1 MNRIICLTVVL
12 FSLALIPLHAQD
24 EVVPDTVKTVDAP
37 DSLGMSAP
45 LYAPFVRPYG
55 LWGGI
60 YSCLP
65 TFYGAGPDSWKLH
78 EGFNVQF
85 SLSVTAGLGS
95 HAPRGVGFGQDAAFM
110 YAQPLT
116 KRLSVAGGVYMSH
129 MDWGGFT
136 YNQVGVAGVAAFQVN
151 EKVSLYAY
159 GSKALLPQKVPPY
172 WSPYVGGDRFG
183 GMLHVKFN
191 DTFSMG
197 FSVERRSYPDDW
209 FDSSCLP

>member
-1 MNRIICLTVVL
+1 MICLTVVL

-78 EGFNVQF
+78 EGFNAQF

-110 YAQPLT
+110 YAQPPHRDHAERTQQRYPLL
-116 KRLSVAGGVYMSH
+116 RVYRPHIPLSPVPCHRGADMPVYRFYAPLPVFLS
-129 MDWGGFT
+129 
-136 YNQVGVAGVAAFQVN
+136 
-151 EKVSLYAY
+151 AY
-159 GSKALLPQKVPPY
+159 GTGK
-172 WSPYVGGDRFG
+172 
-183 GMLHVKFN
+183 
-191 DTFSMG
+191 
-197 FSVERRSYPDDW
+197 
-209 FDSSCLP
+209 

>member
-1 MNRIICLTVVL
+1 MNRIICLAVVL
-12 FSLALIPLHAQD
+12 FSTTLLPLRAQD
-24 EVVPDTVKTVDAP
+24 EVTPDTVKTVDVP
-37 DSLGMSAP
+37 DSLGLSVP
-45 LYAPFVRPYG
+45 LYAPFVRPYN
-55 LWGGI
+55 LWGGM

-65 TFYGAGPDSWKLH
+65 TSYGAGLDAWKLH
-78 EGFNVQF
+78 EGFNAQL

-110 YAQPLT
+110 YAVPLT
-116 KRLSVAGGVYMSH
+116 GRLSVAGGVYMSH
-129 MDWGGFT
+129 MDWGGFN
-136 YNQVGVAGVAAFQVN
+136 YRQVGVAGVAAFQVN

-209 FDSSCLP
+209 SAPPCLP

>member
-1 MNRIICLTVVL
+1 
-12 FSLALIPLHAQD
+12 
-24 EVVPDTVKTVDAP
+24 
-37 DSLGMSAP
+37 
-45 LYAPFVRPYG
+45 
-55 LWGGI
+55 
-60 YSCLP
+60 
-65 TFYGAGPDSWKLH
+65 
-78 EGFNVQF
+78 
-85 SLSVTAGLGS
+85 
-95 HAPRGVGFGQDAAFM
+95 M